1 MLIAPRGEV
10 YYRIFENLDVKWY
23 FKITIKIL
31 SKNDGYI

>member
-1 MLIAPRGEV
+1 MSVTPCGEFD
-10 YYRIFENLDVKWY
+10 YRVVENLEGKWY